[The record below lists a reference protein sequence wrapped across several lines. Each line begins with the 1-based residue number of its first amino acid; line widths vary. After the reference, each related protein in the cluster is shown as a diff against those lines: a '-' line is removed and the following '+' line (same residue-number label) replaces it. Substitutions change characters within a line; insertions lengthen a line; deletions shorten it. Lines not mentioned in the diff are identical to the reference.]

1 MYLNNI
7 LCKLFLAFS
16 EELEVVLTVIFM
28 FVLEIEILTS
38 LMHASRNVNQ
48 PFANWTSSEIDFLP
62 PEQM

>member
-7 LCKLFLAFS
+7 LCKLFLSFS

-38 LMHASRNVNQ
+38 LMHASQNVN
-48 PFANWTSSEIDFLP
+48 
-62 PEQM
+62 

>member
-16 EELEVVLTVIFM
+16 EELGVVLTVIFM

-48 PFANWTSSEIDFLP
+48 PFANWTSF
-62 PEQM
+62 